1 MEIVD
6 GKQEVVVEVRGEGSY
21 AIIPP
26 SVGYSEVRGDLLQLP
41 QITDETYQRI
51 LDTFKPFNSIKN
63 FEEDSIVK
71 TFKFENTNTPWDW
84 FQDNVSWEEV
94 LVPFGWTRFGEN
106 RWTRPNKKERGL
118 SATTNYN
125 GLPIF
130 YCFSSNAHPFEAYS
144 AYSKFQVY
152 AMLNYGGDIKLAVKS
167 LDEKYPNYKPTV
179 LKDYTEKRKSDLR
192 IITWGEFNK
201 MELPKAIWWVKG
213 LIPQKGF
220 VIIASVSG
228 DGKSWNAYEFANC
241 IVSGKNFLGQEQF
254 ETTQGNVLYI
264 DAENPPIV
272 MQQRGRKISLHS
284 DIKFLQSYDFSLNTD
299 EGANQLIEI
308 IKENNIDVV
317 FVDTFRALGGGIN
330 EDRAEEIRMFYNRF
344 KKIRDEQT
352 TFVFLDHHRK
362 TNSFEGK
369 TPSKESLLG
378 SQDKTAG
385 VDVLL
390 MLKKD
395 GNEISFYQRKNRFE
409 PEIKPFKVKMEDVMD
424 EKGEKFVTFSYLG
437 EITKDELK
445 KDAGKEAVLEILQN
459 GEKSREELVRL
470 SKALYDV
477 GSKNVGNA
485 LKDLIKNGDIYRRE
499 DGKKD
504 VYFLRLMPFAVV
516 PEPTS

>member
-1 MEIVD
+1 
-6 GKQEVVVEVRGEGSY
+6 
-21 AIIPP
+21 
-26 SVGYSEVRGDLLQLP
+26 
-41 QITDETYQRI
+41 
-51 LDTFKPFNSIKN
+51 
-63 FEEDSIVK
+63 
-71 TFKFENTNTPWDW
+71 
-84 FQDNVSWEEV
+84 
-94 LVPFGWTRFGEN
+94 
-106 RWTRPNKKERGL
+106 
-118 SATTNYN
+118 
-125 GLPIF
+125 
-130 YCFSSNAHPFEAYS
+130 
-144 AYSKFQVY
+144 
-152 AMLNYGGDIKLAVKS
+152 
-167 LDEKYPNYKPTV
+167 
-179 LKDYTEKRKSDLR
+179 
-192 IITWGEFNK
+192 
-201 MELPKAIWWVKG
+201 
-213 LIPQKGF
+213 
-220 VIIASVSG
+220 
-228 DGKSWNAYEFANC
+228 
-241 IVSGKNFLGQEQF
+241 
-254 ETTQGNVLYI
+254 
-264 DAENPPIV
+264 
-272 MQQRGRKISLHS
+272 MQQRGRKLSLHS